1 MEVATA
7 FTAGFTATFTTA
19 FFTWFTEGFG
29 VSFASV
35 GSRAAI
41 ACDHTER
48 LRVSEP
54 RQTTSRPTPRRL
66 PEQILHQCE
75 FAIDVV
81 WSDAVA
87 RNDVMERRAQAINH
101 LSMHA

>member
-1 MEVATA
+1 VEVAAA
-7 FTAGFTATFTTA
+7 FTATLASA
-19 FFTWFTEGFG
+19 FG

-41 ACDHTER
+41 ACDRTER

-54 RQTTSRPTPRRL
+54 RQTTSRSTPRRL
-66 PEQILHQCE
+66 PEEILHQGE

-87 RNDVMERRAQAINH
+87 RNDVMERRAQAIDH
-101 LSMHA
+101 LSMHT

>member
-19 FFTWFTEGFG
+19 FFTWFTEAFG

-35 GSRAAI
+35 RSRAAI
-41 ACDHTER
+41 ACDRTER

-54 RQTTSRPTPRRL
+54 RHTTSRPTPQRL

-81 WSDAVA
+81 GPDAVA
-87 RNDVMERRAQAINH
+87 RDDVVQRRAQAIDH

>member
-7 FTAGFTATFTTA
+7 FTAA
-19 FFTWFTEGFG
+19 FFTGIG

-41 ACDHTER
+41 AGNRTER
-48 LRVSEP
+48 SRAPES
-54 RQTTSRPTPRRL
+54 RHITSRPTPQRL
-66 PEQILHQCE
+66 PEQILHQGE

-81 WSDAVA
+81 GPDAVA
-87 RNDVMERRAQAINH
+87 RDDVVQRRAQAIDH